1 MHGNDNGWWLA
12 MGSAPLPFP
21 GIGHARRESNA
32 YARVPTKFGPLQR

>member
-12 MGSAPLPFP
+12 MGSTPLPFQ
-21 GIGHARRESNA
+21 GIGHARREGNA